1 MTTKYQSMDLRGRR
15 GLRAHGD
22 LAVARFAGLLCV
34 LALATLA
41 AQAPQKP
48 QTPSQRAAERI
59 RTLQREAEQLASQES
74 QLLVELRKL
83 ELERQIKVEE
93 LGNID
98 RQQKEAT
105 AKLNDITA
113 SAAALRQAAEADR
126 PDVEARLVRL
136 YKLGGAGYW
145 RLLFDVDDLQS
156 LGRVYRMASAMT
168 HLDRE
173 RIQQHRRTLEALAR
187 ARDMLQARVKELT
200 GLEEQAVRARAA
212 LDRAVQS
219 RTTLVAAID
228 QRRDLNARWMSE
240 LHAAQQRLQN
250 SVADIDAA
258 GSSLPLRP
266 FQGAL
271 PWPARGAIASRFGRQ
286 PTSRFGTAVV
296 RNGVEIGA
304 AEGQPV
310 RAVHE
315 GVVAFAGQ
323 FTGYGNLV
331 IVEHG
336 ERTFSLYGH
345 LESLQVAQGERVE
358 AQSPLGRSGRNP
370 NGTPALYFELRVD
383 GKPVDP
389 VQWLQKGI
397 P

>member
-1 MTTKYQSMDLRGRR
+1 MITKR
-15 GLRAHGD
+15 RAHRD
-22 LAVARFAGLLCV
+22 FAVACLAGLLVV
-34 LALATLA
+34 LGLSTLA

-48 QTPSQRAAERI
+48 QTPAQRAAERI
-59 RTLQREAEQLASQES
+59 RGLQREAEQLASQES

-173 RIQQHRRTLEALAR
+173 RIQEHRRTLEALAR
-187 ARDMLQARVKELT
+187 AREMLQARVKELT

-228 QRRDLNARWMSE
+228 QRRDLNAQWMSE
-240 LHAAQQRLQN
+240 LHAAQQRLQH

-258 GSSLPLRP
+258 GPALPLRP

-296 RNGVEIGA
+296 RNGVEIGVS
-304 AEGQPV
+304 EGQPV

-315 GVVAFAGQ
+315 GVVAYAGQ

-345 LESLQVAQGERVE
+345 LESLQVAQGERVA
-358 AQSPLGRSGRNP
+358 AQSTIGRTGRNP
-370 NGTPALYFELRVD
+370 NGSPALYFELRVD